1 MQIMNINLSVK
12 YDEDW
17 DDKFKFM
24 YYSSSESF
32 TTAEKLQLAE
42 AIRKGF
48 IEEEIEKMTE
58 ILESLKQTNL
68 SDQNIELDKI
78 INIQSKILKELQD
91 AKN

>member
-17 DDKFKFM
+17 DDKFEFM

-32 TTAEKLQLAE
+32 TIAEKLQLAE

-58 ILESLKQTNL
+58 TLESLKQTNL